1 MNMYFAKLSP
11 QPTRNSLVDAAKI
24 WPNIA
29 PPSAQTA
36 PVPIPICNGCG
47 TKGTG
52 SEQSLLLASTLG
64 KSPQKYGK
72 PHLSETCT

>member
-1 MNMYFAKLSP
+1 MNMYFEKLSQ
-11 QPTRNSLVDAAKI
+11 QPTRNNLVDAAKI
-24 WPNIA
+24 WPNIP

-36 PVPIPICNGCG
+36 PAPIPICNGCG

-52 SEQSLLLASTLG
+52 NEKSLLLASSLG

-72 PHLSETCT
+72 PRLFETCT

>member
-1 MNMYFAKLSP
+1 MNMYSEKLSP

-24 WPNIA
+24 WPNIP

-52 SEQSLLLASTLG
+52 NEKSLILASSLG

-72 PHLSETCT
+72 PHLFETSI

>member
-1 MNMYFAKLSP
+1 MNMYFEKLSQ

-24 WPNIA
+24 WPNIP
-29 PPSAQTA
+29 PPSAQTT

-52 SEQSLLLASTLG
+52 NEKSLILASSLG

-72 PHLSETCT
+72 PHLFETSI